1 MPIDFWLWE
10 IQSIQHAYFN
20 SSDNDNF
27 ILTSKSVAKINI
39 GKLMCF
45 ITSCSLIA
53 SSYTTL
59 SVIRLSS
66 LSQDNRTRVHS
77 QLWSWYSHLSDM
89 QITLGILFIKK
100 ILFTR
105 SSWNIRWMNPH
116 KSCFSQEITWEPGQ
130 LDLAQEWMMRFFNNC
145 EIKWIDNRSTLS
157 HPFHIKVL
165 FTVKSSFSMLQS
177 LLVYIS
183 SFFFH
188 NRPLKYVLVP
198 KE

>member
-10 IQSIQHAYFN
+10 IQSILHAYFN
-20 SSDNDNF
+20 SSDNDNL

-77 QLWSWYSHLSDM
+77 QLSSWYSHLSDM

-100 ILFTR
+100 ILFTK

-116 KSCFSQEITWEPGQ
+116 KSYFSLEITWEPGQ
-130 LDLAQEWMMRFFNNC
+130 LDLAQEWMRFKYFQHSKWRQFLTIVKFN
-145 EIKWIDNRSTLS
+145 EWTIIALYHT
-157 HPFHIKVL
+157 P
-165 FTVKSSFSMLQS
+165 
-177 LLVYIS
+177 YI
-183 SFFFH
+183 
-188 NRPLKYVLVP
+188 LKYICWIFLFNATITSCLYQQFFVQ
-198 KE
+198 